1 MLPSDPDPEVGAA
14 PNPEQLW
21 EEILSEDAAQ
31 VLPALRTMGV
41 EERAAIL
48 AHLRRMAHETGW
60 SDGQARRARAA
71 LAMAAGDPH
80 LASASPDV

>member
-1 MLPSDPDPEVGAA
+1 L
-14 PNPEQLW
+14 
-21 EEILSEDAAQ
+21 
-31 VLPALRTMGV
+31 
-41 EERAAIL
+41 ERAAIL

-80 LASASPDV
+80 LASAHTDV